1 MRETWRTI
9 EDWLAKHAPHLLL
22 RLRPGASEADLAE
35 AEVAVHSTLPPE
47 LTEHFRIHDG
57 EDEDEAWLLGSHSL
71 LPLSAVVHT
80 GAMRASCS
88 RVAPTARSALW
99 MRCRRN
105 SLRCSGSSKWI
116 PFAYDGSGGY
126 LHVDVSPGA
135 AGTIGQVIQTTSD
148 GEYRYV
154 APSLRAFFETFVLHL
169 EAGAF
174 EVFDGGLEPRAGDNH
189 WWEHEAR
196 GGAA

>member
-1 MRETWRTI
+1 
-9 EDWLAKHAPHLLL
+9 
-22 RLRPGASEADLAE
+22 
-35 AEVAVHSTLPPE
+35 VAVHSTLPPE

-71 LPLSAVVHT
+71 LPLSAVVTYWRHEGELLAS
-80 GAMRASCS
+80 GAYGEECPVDEMPPQL
-88 RVAPTARSALW
+88 APVLW
-99 MRCRRN
+99 
-105 SLRCSGSSKWI
+105 SSKWI